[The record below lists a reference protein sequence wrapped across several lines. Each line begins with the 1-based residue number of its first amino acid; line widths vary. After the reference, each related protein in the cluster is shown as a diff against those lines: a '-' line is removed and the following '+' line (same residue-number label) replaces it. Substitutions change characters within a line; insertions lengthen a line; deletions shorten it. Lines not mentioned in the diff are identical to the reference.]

1 MSDVPNTNN
10 DNASASTDGT
20 QAQGQ
25 GQGQPQPQQT
35 QHPQADQQQTGQS
48 QPQPP
53 QQNSAAQPQNDQTP
67 QPPVQ
72 QQVGQPQPPQPPQQ
86 QNVQQPQ
93 VQPQNR
99 PDHGSDQ
106 RFPGQDQFEKLWEEA
121 QRKAEQQAKERDS
134 MPLSGGQKAMWL
146 TIGILLDVF
155 SIPLVFIVY
164 IGRNRTQRNEALRWT
179 LIGVCIAII
188 ISMLVYSFV
197 DPELLQQAAMSGFGS
212 SQGSGGSSWTSSNF

>member
-10 DNASASTDGT
+10 DNASVSNDGT
-20 QAQGQ
+20 QTQGQ
-25 GQGQPQPQQT
+25 GQEQSQSQHA
-35 QHPQADQQQTGQS
+35 QHPQTGQS
-48 QPQPP
+48 PQTGQVQPQRSRDDQAPQPP
-53 QQNSAAQPQNDQTP
+53 AQQQTSQPQSQ
-67 QPPVQ
+67 
-72 QQVGQPQPPQPPQQ
+72 QPPQPSQP

-93 VQPQNR
+93 QPQIQSQNH
-99 PDHGSDQ
+99 PQHGSDQ

-121 QRKAEQQAKERDS
+121 QRKAEQQAQERDS

-197 DPELLQQAAMSGFGS
+197 DPELLQQAAVGGFGS
-212 SQGSGGSSWTSSNF
+212 SQGSSGSSWTSSNF